1 MILLEVSVFQH
12 TRNRQQA
19 MPGNFC
25 QKNTAVIWIACLL
38 FFSLIAP
45 AHSQLRMNREK
56 FSENIKSGCGLKF
69 DRETVEKI
77 ENSSISASKIDGQ
90 NYISAEFTLKIREAK
105 KELEAR
111 VDVYCSVQG
120 DSPEISKSFVA
131 PRDQIEQEDSGGR
144 YYRHVAWQRNASGI
158 NWKGQVAHVDA
169 LHGDGAVLPVN
180 FYLICLRV
188 KGNSCIHIDVQPP
201 RTATGKVQ
209 SALMKMIGRIEY
221 FE

>member
-1 MILLEVSVFQH
+1 MTLVMILLEVSVFQH

-45 AHSQLRMNREK
+45 AHSQSRMNREK

-69 DRETVEKI
+69 DREAVEKI

-105 KELEAR
+105 KSWRLEWMCIAQR
-111 VDVYCSVQG
+111 KETRQKYRNLSWRPVTRS
-120 DSPEISKSFVA
+120 SK
-131 PRDQIEQEDSGGR
+131 
-144 YYRHVAWQRNASGI
+144 
-158 NWKGQVAHVDA
+158 
-169 LHGDGAVLPVN
+169 
-180 FYLICLRV
+180 
-188 KGNSCIHIDVQPP
+188 
-201 RTATGKVQ
+201 
-209 SALMKMIGRIEY
+209 RIQAAGTTEM
-221 FE
+221 